1 MREWQVHLEVPG
13 TVPYDS
19 FNVDDILDRLKPWY
33 ATISCRG
40 YELGVM
46 MTVKAPSPAEALAK
60 GLRIVKRAAPTAMTT
75 HLLNA
80 EVRPMEFAADPD
92 YLGVSELAEYLGVSC
107 TRLAQLADAPGFPK
121 PLAQVRSGPVWE
133 RATFMHYAPRSS
145 ARR

>member
-19 FNVDDILDRLKPWY
+19 FNVDDILDRLTRWH
-33 ATISCRG
+33 ASLSCG
-40 YELGVM
+40 GHELGVT
-46 MTVKAPSPAEALAK
+46 MTVQAPSPAEALAK

-92 YLGVSELAEYLGVSC
+92 YLGVSELMEFFHVAPV
-107 TRLAQLADAPGFPK
+107 RLAQMIDEPSFPK
-121 PLAQVRSGPVWE
+121 PLAQVRSGPVWKL
-133 RATFMHYAPRSS
+133 SS
-145 ARR
+145 IQRYVKQ